1 MVLIEALG
9 RNTKS
14 QNLQKMIAK
23 AVYPTKDS
31 FWVGHDL
38 TNEIIDKALEEITM
52 IEIAHKVVPFCI
64 ESMLESAA
72 SNIHLC
78 DNKIDDRYLIEDE
91 EPVS

>member
-1 MVLIEALG
+1 
-9 RNTKS
+9 
-14 QNLQKMIAK
+14 
-23 AVYPTKDS
+23 
-31 FWVGHDL
+31 
-38 TNEIIDKALEEITM
+38 M